1 MNITKRTEAWVKEQL
16 ASEATG
22 HDWYHI
28 ERVTRAARTI
38 AEQEQADLFVVEM
51 AALMHDLA
59 DDKIVESED
68 VGLRMIKDWLLTN
81 EVNEEQMKH
90 IVEIIQSISFSKG
103 QSLHT
108 LEAEIVQDADRL
120 DALGAIG
127 IARTFQ
133 YAGSKGHAMYDP
145 SLLVRENMTKEEYRN
160 GKTSAVHHFYEKLLK
175 LKERMNTE
183 AGKRMAEERHLFM
196 EQFLNQFYKEWNGID

>member
-28 ERVTRAARTI
+28 ERVRRAARAM
-38 AEQEQADLFVVEM
+38 AEQEQADMFIVEM

-59 DDKIVESED
+59 DDKIVESEE

-145 SLLVRENMTKEEYRN
+145 SLPVRENMTKEEYRN

-196 EQFLNQFYKEWNGID
+196 EQFLNQFYKEWN